1 MPLAIIMS
9 GTITLLVL
17 IMTMMVVNALL
28 ALVTVRVA
36 VSKTIGGQAMTV

>member
-1 MPLAIIMS
+1 MPLSITLS
-9 GTITLLVL
+9 GTVILLVL

-36 VSKTIGGQAMTV
+36 VNETIGRQAMTV